1 MRAVRHGT
9 IGDDDR
15 MAHSK
20 VDHAHIIEALEAR
33 DADVVEARVREHA
46 LNLAEHVRLHVSH
59 LK

>member
-1 MRAVRHGT
+1 MRAIRQRT

-20 VDHAHIIEALEAR
+20 VDHAHIIEALQAR
-33 DADVVEARVREHA
+33 DADLVESRVRQHA
-46 LNLAEHVRLHVSH
+46 LDLAEHVRLHASH